1 MEEQI
6 DQSSNTT
13 TCYYCNICNTK
24 PDQLSHHKAHLKT
37 QKHIFQKTS
46 FKQCIEKSY
55 QWAHLSREKCIQMF
69 KNEIGLD
76 WNKENRDE
84 FLKWR
89 FEQRDC
95 LNTLFPNVIY
105 PKGDTNCISDNKW
118 YENIENIEKIVIG
131 FIEANESVKTFVEQK
146 SFNKIVNKNTLI
158 EKPFSFLDAV
168 KYSTEYDVALLLFK
182 RYHDKYSCKSFYGK
196 GVWIDKTDS
205 TINCDLVYSSI
216 LTIITTNIKNEFIE
230 QYEMYQEFYKEDGEV
245 NVTYVLEDNTEIK
258 LKEII
263 PQFNNLI
270 NLFSKDKFI
279 KAIMREAREL
289 FYDN

>member
-1 MEEQI
+1 
-6 DQSSNTT
+6 
-13 TCYYCNICNTK
+13 
-24 PDQLSHHKAHLKT
+24 
-37 QKHIFQKTS
+37 
-46 FKQCIEKSY
+46 
-55 QWAHLSREKCIQMF
+55 
-69 KNEIGLD
+69 
-76 WNKENRDE
+76 
-84 FLKWR
+84 
-89 FEQRDC
+89 

-105 PKGDTNCISDNKW
+105 PKGDTNCHSDNKW